1 MAVQLIEGT
10 CVLRSVYGLAKDSE
24 HYQNRNNVPAYAF
37 DDTAQTSWRENGLPS
52 FIQYSWYFDR
62 VEFVNKVVM
71 TSSSS
76 FNRRHPRAF
85 TISGSNDG
93 QRFTP
98 LTQVNDDNLFSA
110 AFQDANIWMTEHTA
124 SYNLYRIDITG
135 IE

>member
-37 DDTAQTSWRENGLPS
+37 DDTAQTSWRETGLPS

-76 FNRRHPRAF
+76 FSR
-85 TISGSNDG
+85 
-93 QRFTP
+93 
-98 LTQVNDDNLFSA
+98 
-110 AFQDANIWMTEHTA
+110 
-124 SYNLYRIDITG
+124 LYRRRARLSSKYVIRLYIMTSFHPPLAL
-135 IE
+135 